1 MTFANPDFAE
11 VHSLSVSSLS
21 APLIRQIQHA
31 ISIAYSAG
39 EMRRLAALVA
49 VCLCLAR
56 VPGQTQEAVPSALN
70 WLPWSQDV
78 FAQAKAEHRFVLLD
92 LEAVWCHWCHVMDVT
107 TYRNPKVIALA
118 PLQVLDCEGR
128 SGFTPRSVQSL

>member
-1 MTFANPDFAE
+1 MGSGTNPR
-11 VHSLSVSSLS
+11 VR
-21 APLIRQIQHA
+21 PIGPQ
-31 ISIAYSAG
+31 
-39 EMRRLAALVA
+39 LVA
-49 VCLCLAR
+49 
-56 VPGQTQEAVPSALN
+56 
-70 WLPWSQDV
+70 WSQDV

-128 SGFTPRSVQSL
+128 SGFTP